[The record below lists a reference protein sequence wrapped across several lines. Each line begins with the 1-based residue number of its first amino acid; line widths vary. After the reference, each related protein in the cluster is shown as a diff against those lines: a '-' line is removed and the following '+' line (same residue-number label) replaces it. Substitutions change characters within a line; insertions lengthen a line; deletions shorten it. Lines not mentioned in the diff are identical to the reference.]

1 MAFVAKGRAS
11 CHVSDAKQNKSSV
24 RRPRSL
30 QHTFHPTT
38 NWQRLTM
45 ILRKYPISLLS
56 VFLVFSFAVA
66 QNDSDSGFD
75 CHLSVDSF
83 KYDLTTLAGERTL
96 SRTRDTPPT
105 VM

>member
-1 MAFVAKGRAS
+1 
-11 CHVSDAKQNKSSV
+11 
-24 RRPRSL
+24 
-30 QHTFHPTT
+30 
-38 NWQRLTM
+38 M

-56 VFLVFSFAVA
+56 VFFVFSFAVA

-105 VM
+105 VMEDIVRFDLCAELGVKDGDQVCMIDAFVELQSFS